1 MADEKDIKKEIE
13 NYILNSSYFFKDRVD
28 IAINRLVD
36 LKQPFKMIGIIKR
49 ETARKEEINAYL
61 KNSIKNRQKVKKWKL
76 RLVIWFCLENTAEP
90 KLKSMM
96 LTI

>member
-1 MADEKDIKKEIE
+1 MDKLASYLGYAENFDYADICGIE

-61 KNSIKNRQKVKKWKL
+61 KNSIKNRQKVKKWK
-76 RLVIWFCLENTAEP
+76 
-90 KLKSMM
+90 
-96 LTI
+96 